1 MKTRFTLIVFL
12 ILTISCNKKEDDLYF
27 YNFDEVDY
35 YHKNISDNDL
45 FAEYDKIKLP
55 NYDNTYLKIL
65 QNEYPKDV
73 NNSSFTNDLLKFGYT
88 KKIIVKSKLNEI
100 NKIFSK
106 KTCNELSATG
116 CIPIYR
122 DIFVFKDKGKTIGIA
137 KICFQCRLDYIIG
150 SKQNWDY
157 FGECGDYEK
166 LQQLLK

>member
-45 FAEYDKIKLP
+45 FAEYDKMKLP

-106 KTCNELSATG
+106 KLVMN
-116 CIPIYR
+116 Y
-122 DIFVFKDKGKTIGIA
+122 
-137 KICFQCRLDYIIG
+137 
-150 SKQNWDY
+150 
-157 FGECGDYEK
+157 
-166 LQQLLK
+166 QQLVVFRFTEIFLSLKIKVKQLVLQKFVSNVG